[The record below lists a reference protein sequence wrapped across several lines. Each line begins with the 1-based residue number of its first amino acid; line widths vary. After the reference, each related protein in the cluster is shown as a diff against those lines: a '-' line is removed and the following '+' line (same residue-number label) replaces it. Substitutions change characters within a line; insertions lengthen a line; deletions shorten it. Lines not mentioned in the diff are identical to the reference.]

1 MNVFSLSWRY
11 LWSRPLASALNLL
24 LLTLGLASMA
34 FVLIAQDQIDHAFER
49 DLAGIDVVVG
59 AKGSP
64 LQLILA
70 GVFHMDVPPG
80 NVPLAEVQAL
90 ASHPQV
96 AQVIPLSLGD
106 SVTGFRIVGTNA
118 DYPAHYGAA
127 LAQGALWSAPM
138 QAVLGAQVAQA
149 TGLPLGQRFTG
160 SHGLGGGGHEHADMP
175 YTVVGVLAPCA
186 CVLDRLVLTDTA
198 SVWNVH
204 EGLAPGEFQ
213 SLSAEDRE
221 AIEAEREVTLALV
234 RYNTPMAAI
243 SFPRYIN
250 ATTKMQAAAPA
261 MEITRLL
268 GMVGVGTRVLQGMGA
283 VLLLV
288 AALSVFIALWSAVR
302 ERRADI
308 AMLRLL
314 GAPPVKVGALLLCE
328 ALWLALLASA
338 LGLLAAQGL
347 SALVGWWWMADQG
360 LAISGWHW
368 PTALAGMPVAA
379 LGVALVAA
387 AVPAVSAYRTDVL
400 SLLQTR

>member
-90 ASHPQV
+90 AKHPQV

-106 SVTGFRIVGTNA
+106 SVMGFRIVGTTH
-118 DYPAHYGAA
+118 DYPAHYGAT
-127 LAQGALWSAPM
+127 LAQGTLWSTPM
-138 QAVLGAQVAQA
+138 QAVLGAQVVKA
-149 TGLPLGQRFTG
+149 TGLQVGQDFTG

-175 YTVVGVLAPCA
+175 YTVTGVLAPCA

-204 EGLAPGEFQ
+204 EGLAPGEFEG
-213 SLSAEDRE
+213 LSAEDRE

-243 SFPRYIN
+243 GFPRFVN

-268 GMVGVGTRVLQGMGA
+268 SMVGVGTRVLQGMGA

-308 AMLRLL
+308 AMLRML
-314 GAPPVKVGALLLCE
+314 GAPPWKVGALLLCE

-347 SALVGWWWMADQG
+347 TALLGWLWMADQG
-360 LAISGWHW
+360 LTIGGWYW
-368 PTALAGMPVAA
+368 PPALAGVPLAA
-379 LGVALVAA
+379 LGVALAAA
-387 AVPAVSAYRTDVL
+387 AVPAVSAYRVDVT